1 MTNGLCKKESTA
13 NVSSP
18 RRKPPKLSKPSV
30 SVVEAEK
37 SPNLAKKTLINGHAK
52 SNSFDM
58 KLKQPEKKEDNTKHS
73 VNHADGKLKITN
85 EYRIN
90 ITLV

>member
-1 MTNGLCKKESTA
+1 MTNGLCKKETAA

-37 SPNLAKKTLINGHAK
+37 SPNSAKKTLTNGFVK
-52 SNSFDM
+52 SNSFDV
-58 KLKQPEKKEDNTKHS
+58 KEKQPEKKEDSTKHA
-73 VNHADGKLKITN
+73 VNHANGKLKIN
-85 EYRIN
+85 DDEPIN
-90 ITLV
+90 ITLA